1 MILES
6 IVRELLYTLIGV
18 FVVEEVDVVPE
29 ENMKKIN
36 EDCFQPPKTGKTC
49 HFRRNASKT

>member
-6 IVRELLYTLIGV
+6 LVRELLYTLIGV